1 MNRFV
6 VPNSYKAVF
15 CLEKGSVKMKISEVK
30 ELLAGVPTP
39 AQLEKLRTDERSGVQ
54 KLLTAY
60 DKRLAKEAAE
70 KERFYQMLAYERRFY
85 DQGAQYIA
93 GVDEAGR
100 GPLAGPLVIAAV
112 ILPQEVFISGLNDS
126 KQLTA
131 AKRDKLYNE
140 VLAKAVAVEVN
151 IVSVSNI
158 DTYNIYS
165 ATQRGMAEVLEHLS
179 SKPNV
184 ALIDA
189 MPVRVKDV
197 ETISIIHGDALSA
210 SIAAASIIAKVTRD
224 RIMERLDVV
233 YPGYGFASNK
243 GYGSGA
249 HMQAIAELGAT
260 RWHRRSYEPV
270 KSMQL
275 EPVAAAANELYS
287 PKIDLDY
294 VFDIQ
299 K

>member
-1 MNRFV
+1 
-6 VPNSYKAVF
+6 
-15 CLEKGSVKMKISEVK
+15 MKISEVK

-54 KLLTAY
+54 KLLAAY

-131 AKRDKLYNE
+131 AKRDKLYDE
-140 VLAKAVAVEVN
+140 VLARAVAVEVN

-210 SIAAASIIAKVTRD
+210 SIAAASIVAKVTRD
-224 RIMERLDVV
+224 RIMERLDTL
-233 YPGYGFASNK
+233 YLAYGFAHNK
-243 GYGSGA
+243 GYGSSA